1 MGKRRR
7 GPSAADFAKLQRE
20 VAEQRQLIIQMLQME
35 QQRYDFLL
43 RLLQSGGQAAPG
55 AALPPAPTLP
65 GSGATPE
72 SGRGAAASK
81 SPAEH
86 GAAADHAAASAAVAT
101 VTGRITTRAGTLKD
115 TYVYLDQVRGS
126 PARGHT
132 LEIKQKDKQFW
143 PEVAAV
149 QRGTTVTFPNF
160 DAVFHNVFSPSG
172 KNSFDLG
179 SYRSG
184 DQPRSAVLT
193 TPGVVDVYCN
203 IHSRMHATVLVVPS
217 ATYAKVAA
225 DGTFRLDNVPVGAR
239 HIVAFS
245 PGAKPVT
252 QKVDVLPAGAKRR
265 SPSSTRGKRPTS
277 TSSGSRTVPTRNKVA
292 AMISARNAT
301 SVACAVVAIAAAGAG
316 LVVRR
321 TQERAQRAAAQK
333 IDALTT
339 TARDAVS
346 GQIEMPLRSLESE
359 VKRAAARPAAPG
371 RVGRRRGQ
379 RDAHRS
385 VRQRGLVG
393 ALSLARGGRAFGD
406 TASRRPRR
414 QGSSR
419 SGRDDVDACTGV
431 RGRFGTS

>member
-1 MGKRRR
+1 MHVARNNQRRR
-7 GPSAADFAKLQRE
+7 RLETVASIGLALVLAPVWAWAADGKGREAAAGPSAADFAKLQRE

-43 RLLQSGGQAAPG
+43 RLLQSGGQSAPG
-55 AALPPAPTLP
+55 AMLPPVPTLP
-65 GSGATPE
+65 GLGATPE
-72 SGRGAAASK
+72 SPRGPAASK

-86 GAAADHAAASAAVAT
+86 AAAADHAAGPASVTATATAT
-101 VTGRITTRAGTLKD
+101 VTGHITARTGTVKD

-193 TPGVVDVYCN
+193 TPGIVDVYCN
-203 IHSRMHATVLVVPS
+203 IHSRMHATILVVPS

-252 QKVDVLPAGAKRR
+252 QKVDVLPAGAQTTFTLEYEGQTAHLNKLGQ
-265 SPSSTRGKRPTS
+265 PY
-277 TSSGSRTVPTRNKVA
+277 GSYK
-292 AMISARNAT
+292 
-301 SVACAVVAIAAAGAG
+301 
-316 LVVRR
+316 
-321 TQERAQRAAAQK
+321 E
-333 IDALTT
+333 
-339 TARDAVS
+339 
-346 GQIEMPLRSLESE
+346 
-359 VKRAAARPAAPG
+359 
-371 RVGRRRGQ
+371 
-379 RDAHRS
+379 
-385 VRQRGLVG
+385 
-393 ALSLARGGRAFGD
+393 
-406 TASRRPRR
+406 
-414 QGSSR
+414 
-419 SGRDDVDACTGV
+419 
-431 RGRFGTS
+431 